1 MYLRLLLPDLDSMN
15 SDKIAII
22 SEGIE
27 ALEGVAIIEPFAVLD
42 GLIQGTISI
51 SLESKILSFGV
62 TILPHY
68 PFQFHEME
76 TIRFMNPELLD
87 YPHVNR
93 DGSICVHTPHNAD
106 LRSKIFYDVSSL
118 KQWMLKYYVSKEIDN
133 HYEHILISE
142 STVNKRKQCYLFT
155 DTDYAFK
162 KGDFGLARYAL
173 MAEGVHNKMVID
185 TYIIQQ
191 FKIQNK
197 HFANCK
203 WSTPYQQ
210 LPYQEGVYIFVGE
223 APVHH
228 RRFIV
233 ENWIDLE
240 RSVTQ
245 DFLKFLDSIKKN
257 NSYKKKGITSVPFF
271 VGYNIPSGEVH
282 WQCAVV
288 EVNNFP
294 NYAEKGENGSFIGR
308 LCDKPVSWVQT
319 KNCSYHHF
327 FGRGALHPDITEKK
341 ILIIGIGAIGSII
354 SETFVR
360 GGCKDISLID
370 YDIKEPE
377 NVCRSQYQFISGL
390 NSKVSDLKKKLIEI
404 SPFVKVSIMPE
415 FMDAVK
421 AFIGHMP
428 EQIKLALEEY
438 DFILDCSADSD
449 VIYILDSLQLA
460 PQVLSFSITNHAK
473 DLVCAANPDLYNWT
487 QQTFEK
493 LREENDHLYH
503 PIGCWHPTFRASYND
518 INTLVQY
525 AIKHI
530 NHTVT
535 LEKSLRSF
543 HLSTDYTGGFTIKL
557 DQY

>member
-1 MYLRLLLPDLDSMN
+1 MYQHLLLPDLDSMI

-27 ALEGVAIIEPFAVLD
+27 AIDGVAITKSFTLSE

-51 SLESKILSFGV
+51 SLDSKTLSFGV
-62 TILPHY
+62 TVLPHY

-76 TIRFMNPELLD
+76 TIRFMNPALLD

-93 DGSICVHTPHNAD
+93 DGSICVHTPHNVD
-106 LRSKIFYDVSSL
+106 LRSKIYYDVSSL
-118 KQWMLKYYVSKEIDN
+118 KQWMLKYYVNKEADN
-133 HYEHILISE
+133 HYDHILISE
-142 STVNKRKQCYLFT
+142 STINKRKQCYLFT

-162 KGDFGLARYAL
+162 KGDFGMTRYAL
-173 MAEGVHNKMVID
+173 MAEGVHNKAGID

-191 FKIQNK
+191 FKISNK

-210 LPYQEGVYIFVGE
+210 LSYQEGIYIFVEE
-223 APVHH
+223 APTHY

-240 RSVTQ
+240 KSITQ
-245 DFLKFLDSIKKN
+245 DFLKFLDGVKKN
-257 NSYKKKGITSVPFF
+257 NLYKKKGITSVPLF

-288 EVNNFP
+288 DVSDFP
-294 NYAEKGENGSFIGR
+294 NYAEKGENGGFVGR
-308 LCDKPVSWVQT
+308 LYDKPISWVQT
-319 KNCSYHHF
+319 KNCSYHYF
-327 FGRGALHPDITEKK
+327 FGRGALHPGITEKK
-341 ILIIGIGAIGSII
+341 ILIIGIGAIGSITA
-354 SETFVR
+354 ETLVR

-390 NSKVSDLKKKLIEI
+390 NSKVGDLRKKLIEI
-404 SPFVKVSIMPE
+404 SPFVKVSALPE

-421 AFIGHMP
+421 GFIDDMSD
-428 EQIKLALEEY
+428 QIKSALEEY
-438 DFILDCSADSD
+438 DLILDCSADND
-449 VIYILDSLQLA
+449 VIHILDRLHLES
-460 PQVLSFSITNHAK
+460 QVLSLSITNHAK
-473 DLVCAANPDLYNWT
+473 NLVCATKPDLYNWT
-487 QQTFEK
+487 QQMFDK
-493 LREENDHLYH
+493 LREENEDLYH
-503 PIGCWHPTFRASYND
+503 PAGCWHPTFKASYND

-535 LEKSLRSF
+535 LRKSLRSF
-543 HLSTDYTGGFTIKL
+543 HLSSDHTVDFTIKL
-557 DQY
+557 YQY